1 MRSVIVCEGRDD
13 LWFIGYYLYKV
24 LHWEECKPKLWCTA
38 YLPNVTSD
46 QRTLYMSS
54 PDKYNRV
61 LIFSSGGQDNI
72 KALLDD
78 WD

>member
-38 YLPNVTSD
+38 YLPNVTS
-46 QRTLYMSS
+46 
-54 PDKYNRV
+54 
-61 LIFSSGGQDNI
+61 G
-72 KALLDD
+72 
-78 WD
+78 